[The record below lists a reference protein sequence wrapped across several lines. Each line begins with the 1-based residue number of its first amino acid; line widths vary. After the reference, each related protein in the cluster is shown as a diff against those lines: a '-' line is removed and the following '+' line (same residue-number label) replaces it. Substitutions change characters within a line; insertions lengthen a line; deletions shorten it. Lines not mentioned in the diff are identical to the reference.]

1 MDIYQRLK
9 QDHEAASQLLER
21 LEQSSPRDAR
31 QRSELLSDLRNEL
44 MTHMLAEQEVLY
56 NTLLERIDEQDL
68 LLESV
73 EEHALVEQLIDD
85 IESAGVGDRRFNTR
99 VSTLRNAVDEHVA
112 KEEDLVFE
120 TARKHLADDEA
131 QALGDRLKA
140 RKQEIA

>member
-31 QRSELLSDLRNEL
+31 QRSELLSDLRDEL